1 MTATAALIFTTNIN
15 NIDVSESPFLP
26 GRGSTRKGRGT
37 FAQFGS
43 NGFCEVFEEVDT
55 ELEVS
60 WMMDGFLAPEEE
72 QNNSVE
78 VEVEPVEVEVRVGWD
93 PSGIHRLSGVGLEEL
108 HSLIELE
115 LGEELRNLLVVFWDR
130 IEVGSLLV
138 AAEVGSLADFLNVE
152 VEVQLQVE
160 VEVGNWAPPR

>member
-1 MTATAALIFTTNIN
+1 M
-15 NIDVSESPFLP
+15 
-26 GRGSTRKGRGT
+26 
-37 FAQFGS
+37 
-43 NGFCEVFEEVDT
+43 
-55 ELEVS
+55 
-60 WMMDGFLAPEEE
+60 
-72 QNNSVE
+72 
-78 VEVEPVEVEVRVGWD
+78 VRVGWD

-130 IEVGSLLV
+130 IEGTLRVGSLLV

>member
-1 MTATAALIFTTNIN
+1 MQLNFTTNIN

-26 GRGSTRKGRGT
+26 GRGSTRIGRGT

-60 WMMDGFLAPEEE
+60 WMDGFLAPE
-72 QNNSVE
+72 QNNSVDLQ
-78 VEVEPVEVEVRVGWD
+78 PVEVEVVRVGWD

-115 LGEELRNLLVVFWDR
+115 LGELRNLLVVFWDR

>member
-1 MTATAALIFTTNIN
+1 MQ
-15 NIDVSESPFLP
+15 P
-26 GRGSTRKGRGT
+26 
-37 FAQFGS
+37 
-43 NGFCEVFEEVDT
+43 
-55 ELEVS
+55 
-60 WMMDGFLAPEEE
+60 
-72 QNNSVE
+72 VE
-78 VEVEPVEVEVRVGWD
+78 VEVEVEVVRVGWD

-115 LGEELRNLLVVFWDR
+115 LGELRNLLVVFWDR

-152 VEVQLQVE
+152 VELQLQVE

>member
-1 MTATAALIFTTNIN
+1 MQLNFTTNIN

-26 GRGSTRKGRGT
+26 DRGSTRIGRGT

-60 WMMDGFLAPEEE
+60 WMVGGFLAPEEE

-115 LGEELRNLLVVFWDR
+115 LGELRNLLVVFWDGIGETLR
-130 IEVGSLLV
+130 VGSLLLV

>member
-1 MTATAALIFTTNIN
+1 MQ
-15 NIDVSESPFLP
+15 P
-26 GRGSTRKGRGT
+26 
-37 FAQFGS
+37 
-43 NGFCEVFEEVDT
+43 
-55 ELEVS
+55 
-60 WMMDGFLAPEEE
+60 
-72 QNNSVE
+72 VE
-78 VEVEPVEVEVRVGWD
+78 VEEVRVGWD

-152 VEVQLQVE
+152 VEVRLQVE

>member
-1 MTATAALIFTTNIN
+1 
-15 NIDVSESPFLP
+15 
-26 GRGSTRKGRGT
+26 
-37 FAQFGS
+37 
-43 NGFCEVFEEVDT
+43 
-55 ELEVS
+55 
-60 WMMDGFLAPEEE
+60 MMDGFLAPEKE
-72 QNNSVE
+72 QNSSVDLQPVE
-78 VEVEPVEVEVRVGWD
+78 VEVEVVRVGWD

-108 HSLIELE
+108 DSLIELE

-130 IEVGSLLV
+130 IEETLRV

>member
-1 MTATAALIFTTNIN
+1 M
-15 NIDVSESPFLP
+15 V
-26 GRGSTRKGRGT
+26 G
-37 FAQFGS
+37 
-43 NGFCEVFEEVDT
+43 
-55 ELEVS
+55 
-60 WMMDGFLAPEEE
+60 GFLAPEEE

-108 HSLIELE
+108 HSLTELE
-115 LGEELRNLLVVFWDR
+115 VGELRNLLVVFWDR
-130 IEVGSLLV
+130 IGETLRVGSLLLV